1 MIGSGVMALGG
12 IITVAIGSLVLK
24 RKK

>member
-1 MIGSGVMALGG
+1 MVGSGVMALGG

-24 RKK
+24 RRK